1 MEKETCN
8 ECGKRVKAGSGLFV
22 NRIQDFNDL
31 KTRKEMGK
39 PFPEGEYICV
49 ECEEE
54 LNDKNLNA

>member
-8 ECGKRVKAGSGLFV
+8 ECGESVKAGSGLFV

-31 KTRKEMGK
+31 ETRKEMGK